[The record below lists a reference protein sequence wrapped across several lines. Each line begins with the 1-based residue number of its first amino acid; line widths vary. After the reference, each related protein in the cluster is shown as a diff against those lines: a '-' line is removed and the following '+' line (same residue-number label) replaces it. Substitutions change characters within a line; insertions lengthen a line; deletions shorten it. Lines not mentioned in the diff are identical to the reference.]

1 MCEIGD
7 FLDGEQKLKA
17 LCIFYVE
24 RIGSCSPMLIINV
37 NCLLNKSETSV
48 SIGERLPLVFGFNYV
63 LLSVSCIIEFKGLI
77 MLFYNL
83 RAKIY
88 KKTDTA
94 KFLRKK

>member
-1 MCEIGD
+1 ME
-7 FLDGEQKLKA
+7 ENKSQKLNV
-17 LCIFYVE
+17 IFYVE